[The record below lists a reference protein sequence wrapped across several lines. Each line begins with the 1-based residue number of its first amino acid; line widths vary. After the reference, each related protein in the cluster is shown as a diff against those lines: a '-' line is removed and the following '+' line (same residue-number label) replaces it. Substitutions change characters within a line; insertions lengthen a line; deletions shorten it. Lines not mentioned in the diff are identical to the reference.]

1 MTGLVVIDLS
11 ALWAG
16 PLCGDLLARSGA
28 TVVKVES
35 TQRPDGA
42 RRGARAFFDLLNGR
56 KRSVGLDLQSRQG
69 TASSERSSDGPTS

>member
-1 MTGLVVIDLS
+1 MIDLS

-16 PLCGDLLARSGA
+16 PLCGDLLAGAGA

-42 RRGARAFFDLLNGR
+42 RRGAHAFYDLMNGR
-56 KRSVGLDLQSRQG
+56 KRSVALDLHEPQG
-69 TASSERSSDGPTS
+69 VRILTSSSDERMS